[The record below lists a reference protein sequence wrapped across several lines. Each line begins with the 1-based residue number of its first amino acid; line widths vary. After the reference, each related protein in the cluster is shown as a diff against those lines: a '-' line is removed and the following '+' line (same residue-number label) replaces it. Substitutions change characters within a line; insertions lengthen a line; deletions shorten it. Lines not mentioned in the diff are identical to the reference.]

1 MGTPDL
7 LSPLGLAVSL
17 FICLLVQFWGRL
29 LDYLSDVCTPCSV
42 KLLRTRPRHRHPDGG
57 GVVGP
62 AWLCLFLSPF
72 TTLLPLGPRPVVA
85 PLLRGCH
92 SAVVRGAQGPDPD
105 CPPLIRVSWAP
116 CQRRFLRSAL
126 GGLFWPQAPSSASSR
141 WCYLPP
147 GKLVAP
153 RWPILVCAASPPN
166 VPGLEGAPGL
176 SLLVGSFAERWVL
189 CHHGRAVL
197 WRRISTPELDRPAAL
212 SAGSHNCASSPRL
225 AACLSDELELLSPT
239 APTERL
245 S

>member
-1 MGTPDL
+1 MAAASWVLLGCVFSSLPSRPFCPWGHGQWWPRRSAAATPL
-7 LSPLGLAVSL
+7 LSAVPRGLTLTV
-17 FICLLVQFWGRL
+17 
-29 LDYLSDVCTPCSV
+29 
-42 KLLRTRPRHRHPDGG
+42 HR
-57 GVVGP
+57 
-62 AWLCLFLSPF
+62 
-72 TTLLPLGPRPVVA
+72 
-85 PLLRGCH
+85 
-92 SAVVRGAQGPDPD
+92 
-105 CPPLIRVSWAP
+105 LIRVSWAP

-126 GGLFWPQAPSSASSR
+126 GGSFWPQAPSSASSR

-176 SLLVGSFAERWVL
+176 SLLVGSFTERWVL

-197 WRRISTPELDRPAAL
+197 WRRISTPEPDQPAAL
-212 SAGSHNCASSPRL
+212 SAGSHNCASSPQL